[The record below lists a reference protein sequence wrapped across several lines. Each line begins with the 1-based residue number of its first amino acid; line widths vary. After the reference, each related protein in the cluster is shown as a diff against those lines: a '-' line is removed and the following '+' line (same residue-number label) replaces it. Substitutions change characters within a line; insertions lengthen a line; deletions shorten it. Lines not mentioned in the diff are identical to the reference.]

1 MLAHWHVAHVGRERV
16 VFAAV
21 EYPEASP
28 PETICIGGI
37 TYARQKDERP
47 TRRGERIW
55 TEETPPES
63 RRR

>member
-21 EYPEASP
+21 EYPEDSP

-37 TYARQKDERP
+37 TYTRTKDERP
-47 TRRGERIW
+47 RKRGERIW
-55 TEETPPES
+55 TEEES